1 MSDVTVRHLSDTS
14 ISVTW
19 RRLSLLEARGIVT
32 GYTVLYRP
40 SEQQRKQA
48 QQIMVGPDEGVVV
61 ITGLVAEVVYSV
73 SVQVATTGGI
83 SVSDDITVLPGEASG
98 VVDNSCTA
106 SDCELRSHKKICT
119 FITVSTPSNNT
130 TLIIGVI
137 VATVVAILVLAITA
151 VVIVWLILR
160 HRRSMVSLLK
170 GNK

>member
-1 MSDVTVRHLSDTS
+1 M
-14 ISVTW
+14 
-19 RRLSLLEARGIVT
+19 EARGIIT
-32 GYTVLYRP
+32 SYTVLYRP

-48 QQIMVGPDEGVVV
+48 QQVMVGPDEGVVI

-73 SVQVATTGGI
+73 SVQVATTGGM

-98 VVDNSCTA
+98 VVDNSCTGNV
-106 SDCELRSHKKICT
+106 RHICT

-130 TLIIGVI
+130 TLIIVAVI
-137 VATVVAILVLAITA
+137 VATATLVLAITA
-151 VVIVWLILR
+151 VVIVWLVLR